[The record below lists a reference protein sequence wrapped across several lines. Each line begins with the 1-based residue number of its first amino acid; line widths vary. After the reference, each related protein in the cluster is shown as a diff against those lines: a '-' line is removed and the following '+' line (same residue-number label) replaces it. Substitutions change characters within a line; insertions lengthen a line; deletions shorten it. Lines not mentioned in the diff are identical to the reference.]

1 MAKSRVA
8 PLKSVTIP
16 LVELA
21 ATVLSVKLVNY
32 VKEDLTIPL
41 NSETFGLFLSWS
53 CILTNMDQLVS
64 TFIHRIGLALL
75 ESPRRLSNGST

>member
-16 LVELA
+16 RVELP

-32 VKEDLTIPL
+32 VKEELTISL
-41 NSETFGLFLSWS
+41 NSETFWTDSVVVLHF
-53 CILTNMDQLVS
+53 T
-64 TFIHRIGLALL
+64 
-75 ESPRRLSNGST
+75 